1 MLFTLEGREPVLQ
14 VDPWKWHHFME
25 TACAFNSQ
33 RVTVAEKQIGAA
45 IVSTVFLGVDSGH
58 DFVCGGPFVFHTCI
72 LGGPLNGFQRGYPT
86 WADAEAGHAAAV
98 ELVQAATMT
107 DPDFTV
113 GP

>member
-14 VDPWKWHHFME
+14 IDPHKWHDWLE
-25 TACAFNSQ
+25 CASPASH
-33 RVTVAEKQIGAA
+33 RVTVGEKQIGAA
-45 IVSTVFLGVDSGH
+45 IVSTVFLGVDTGH
-58 DFVCGGPFVFHTCI
+58 DFVCGGPFVFHTVI
-72 LGGPLNGFQRGYPT
+72 LGGPLNGFQRGYTT
-86 WADAEAGHAAAV
+86 WADAEAGHAAAI

>member
-14 VDPWKWHHFME
+14 VDPWKWHHFLE
-25 TACAFNSQ
+25 SSAHNGP
-33 RVTVAEKQIGAA
+33 RVTVGEKQIGAA
-45 IVSTVFLGVDSGH
+45 IVSTVFLGVDTGH
-58 DFVCGGPFVFHTCI
+58 DFVCGGPFVFHTVI
-72 LGGPLNGFQRGYPT
+72 LGGPLNGFQRGYTT

-107 DPDFTV
+107 DPDIVV